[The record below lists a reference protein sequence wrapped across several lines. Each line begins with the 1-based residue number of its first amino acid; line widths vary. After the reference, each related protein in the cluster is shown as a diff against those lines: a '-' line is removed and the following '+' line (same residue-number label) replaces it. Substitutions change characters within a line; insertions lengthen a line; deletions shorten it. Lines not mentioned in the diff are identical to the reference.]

1 MACIL
6 SEWITTSQLPHTLAR
21 ARARIHTHGSILVS
35 WINNNNSSA
44 IWFTHW
50 CDHHLFIWFS
60 CMSQKETIPIPNRF
74 AIEYKFLYI
83 ISFCVLL
90 VHYTAFSYTC
100 LDYCVLCLVSLF
112 QAYARARALTYAC
125 KRAFCS
131 WLHTPPH
138 DLSKLCV
145 YLRFVFWSTMEY
157 AIHREAWSFQTAF
170 VELELVWID
179 TMHAIY
185 RQ

>member
-1 MACIL
+1 MN
-6 SEWITTSQLPHTLAR
+6 ESQLHNYRIHLRAR

-74 AIEYKFLYI
+74 TIEYKFLHI

-100 LDYCVLCLVSLF
+100 LDYCVFCLVSLF
-112 QAYARARALTYAC
+112 LAYASVRFALDYIRLRTIYQNYVC
-125 KRAFCS
+125 IWDSCFEVLWNIPFIEKLDRS
-131 WLHTPPH
+131 KQLL
-138 DLSKLCV
+138 LS
-145 YLRFVFWSTMEY
+145 
-157 AIHREAWSFQTAF
+157 
-170 VELELVWID
+170 
-179 TMHAIY
+179 
-185 RQ
+185 